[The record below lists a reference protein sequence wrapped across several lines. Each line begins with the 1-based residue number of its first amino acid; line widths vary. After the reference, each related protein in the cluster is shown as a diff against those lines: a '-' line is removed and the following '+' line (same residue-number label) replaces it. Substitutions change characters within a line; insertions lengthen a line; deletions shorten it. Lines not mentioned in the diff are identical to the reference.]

1 MPERKE
7 YITHVEEGGT
17 ININEEVVA
26 VIAAATVLEVNGAVI
41 PGACKDGQGC
51 KSIDKK
57 RLFKSVNM
65 CFDET
70 KEDTVSSIECSI
82 YVRFG
87 HNIVEVASAVQTAV
101 KETVEAVTGLTVEK
115 VNVNVCGVAFAQ
127 KQ

>member
-26 VIAAATVLEVNGAVI
+26 VIAAATALEVNGAVI

-51 KSIDKK
+51 KTIDKK
-57 RLFKSVNM
+57 RLFKSVKM
-65 CFDET
+65 DFDDDAQ
-70 KEDTVSSIECSI
+70 DTVNSIECSI

-87 HNIVEVASAVQTAV
+87 FNIVDVATAVQTAV
-101 KETVEAVTGLTVEK
+101 KETVGAVTGLKVEK
-115 VNVNVCGVAFAQ
+115 VNVNVCGVAFAH
-127 KQ
+127 K